1 MSKKR
6 AIISYDKLTI
16 DQKKQI
22 LKDFP
27 DGYINHLTSIKI
39 PTSKFPMGEMMEA
52 LIWETDEVIYL
63 VKINKSIPKPAAI
76 LDDEEDDFDDEELEK
91 NIGRYI
97 RFKKQKE
104 WQKLGL
110 LVNMGMI
117 FEIVAIQKHWGHVDG
132 KYVPNKIGYRV
143 AEVGEE
149 RDFGRVGDIDEIDFV
164 NLTEDEATKINKEI
178 HSNFE
183 NGIFPKWYYKS

>member
-39 PTSKFPMGEMMEA
+39 PTSKFPAGEMMEA
-52 LIWETDEVIYL
+52 LIWETEEVIYL

-76 LDDEEDDFDDEELEK
+76 LDEEEDDFDDEELEK
-91 NIGRYI
+91 
-97 RFKKQKE
+97 
-104 WQKLGL
+104 
-110 LVNMGMI
+110 
-117 FEIVAIQKHWGHVDG
+117 VDV
-132 KYVPNKIGYRV
+132 K
-143 AEVGEE
+143 
-149 RDFGRVGDIDEIDFV
+149 DDELDSDD
-164 NLTEDEATKINKEI
+164 EDEPDYDKPE
-178 HSNFE
+178 E
-183 NGIFPKWYYKS
+183 DEEDEDE